1 MVLATSLDEAYT
13 HKIQYILLLNATT
26 VLRNKNTKHGDTG
39 GKIKK
44 NGSSLL
50 LMDGTCD
57 VARKRDPVLLCI
69 QTVAG
74 QQHP

>member
-13 HKIQYILLLNATT
+13 HKIQCILLLNATT

-44 NGSSLL
+44 TAL